1 MLHYD
6 EYKMS
11 ADEIIKKILSFRKD
25 LTRDEIHELINR
37 KIRESR
43 GFLTVE
49 SAARAVA
56 AELGLE
62 ISGFSLAKGTAIRN
76 IISGLNDVTTA
87 GRVLHVNP
95 IRIYMKSSGESG
107 KMRSLYIADE
117 TGILRVI
124 VWGEKADMLEPS
136 EILGKII
143 KISHGYVREGYDG
156 NVELNVGLRGE
167 IEVSPP
173 DISEDD
179 FPSLHKFLRR
189 INQIGDSEVRVNIL
203 GVVTEIFPVN
213 TFTREDNTSGK
224 VRRIRV
230 DDGTGKIIVV
240 LWNNKV
246 DELSDLKVGDHIEI
260 FRAKVRRDLNGNLE
274 IHIDG
279 SVEAAILS
287 NLPSEL
293 RGGEASGNMA
303 FRKR

>member
-6 EYKMS
+6 EYTMS
-11 ADEIIKKILSFRKD
+11 ADEIIRKILSYRKD
-25 LTRDEIHELINR
+25 LTRDEIRELINR

-62 ISGFSLAKGTAIRN
+62 ISGFSLAKGTAIRD
-76 IISGLNDVTTA
+76 IISGLNNVTTA
-87 GRVLHVNP
+87 GRVLYVNST
-95 IRIYMKSSGESG
+95 RVFTKSSGESG
-107 KMRSLYIADE
+107 KMRSLYIADK

-143 KISHGYVREGYDG
+143 KISHGYAREGYNG
-156 NVELNVGLRGE
+156 NIELNVGLRGK

-173 DISEDD
+173 DISEED
-179 FPSLHKFLRR
+179 FPPLHKFLRR

-224 VRRIRV
+224 VRRIRM
-230 DDGTGKIIVV
+230 DDGTGKIKVV

-260 FRAKVRRDLNGNLE
+260 FRAKVRRDLNGNPE
-274 IHIDG
+274 IHVDG
-279 SVEAAILS
+279 SVEATILS
-287 NLPSEL
+287 NLPSGL
-293 RGGEASGNMA
+293 RGSEASGNMA
-303 FRKR
+303 LRKR

>member
-6 EYKMS
+6 EYTMS
-11 ADEIIKKILSFRKD
+11 ADEIIKKIMSSRRD
-25 LTRDEIHELINR
+25 LTKDEIRELINR

-62 ISGFSLAKGTAIRN
+62 ISGFSLAKETAIRN

-87 GRVLHVNP
+87 GRVLYVNP
-95 IRIYMKSSGESG
+95 TRIFKKSSGESG
-107 KMRSLYIADE
+107 KMRSLYIADK

-143 KISHGYVREGYDG
+143 KISHGYAREGYDG
-156 NVELNVGLRGE
+156 NIELNVGLRGK

-173 DISEDD
+173 DISEED
-179 FPSLHKFLRR
+179 FPPLHKFLRR

-224 VRRIRV
+224 VRRIRM
-230 DDGTGKIIVV
+230 DDGTGKIKVV

-260 FRAKVRRDLNGNLE
+260 FRAKVRRDLNGNPE
-274 IHIDG
+274 IHVDG
-279 SVEAAILS
+279 SVEATILS
-287 NLPSEL
+287 NLPSGL
-293 RGGEASGNMA
+293 RGSEASGNMA
-303 FRKR
+303 LRKR

>member
-6 EYKMS
+6 EYTMS
-11 ADEIIKKILSFRKD
+11 ADEIIKRILSSRKD
-25 LTRDEIHELINR
+25 FTRDEIRELINR

-76 IISGLNDVTTA
+76 IISGLNNVTTA
-87 GRVLHVNP
+87 GRVLYVNP
-95 IRIYMKSSGESG
+95 TRMFTKSSGESG

-117 TGILRVI
+117 TGMLRVV

-156 NVELNVGLRGE
+156 SVELNVGLRGE

-179 FPSLHKFLRR
+179 FPPLHKFLRR

-213 TFTREDNTSGK
+213 TFTRENGTSGK

>member
-6 EYKMS
+6 EYTMS
-11 ADEIIKKILSFRKD
+11 ADEIIMKILSSRKD
-25 LTRDEIHELINR
+25 LTSDEIRELINR

-95 IRIYMKSSGESG
+95 IRIFMKSSGESG

-117 TGILRVI
+117 TGILRVV

-143 KISHGYVREGYDG
+143 KISHGYTREGYDG

-203 GVVTEIFPVN
+203 GVVTEIFPIN

-246 DELSDLKVGDHIEI
+246 DELSDLKVGDHIEF

-279 SVEAAILS
+279 SVEATILS
-287 NLPSEL
+287 NLPSRL
-293 RGGEASGNMA
+293 GCSEAAGNTT

>member
-6 EYKMS
+6 EYTMS
-11 ADEIIKKILSFRKD
+11 ADEIIRKILSSRKD

-37 KIRESR
+37 KIRESM

-62 ISGFSLAKGTAIRN
+62 ISGFSLAKGTAIRD
-76 IISGLNDVTTA
+76 IISGLNNVTTA
-87 GRVLHVNP
+87 GRVLYVNP
-95 IRIYMKSSGESG
+95 ARIFKRSSGESG

-117 TGILRVI
+117 TGILKVV

-173 DISEDD
+173 DISEED
-179 FPSLHKFLRR
+179 FPPLHKFLRR

-203 GVVTEIFPVN
+203 GVVTEIFPIN

-260 FRAKVRRDLNGNLE
+260 FRAKVRRDLNGNPE

-279 SVEAAILS
+279 SVEATILS
-287 NLPSEL
+287 NLPSGL
-293 RGGEASGNMA
+293 RGSEASGNMP